1 MKKQILYILLQFAVL
16 LGFGQVYRVGDL
28 YTAEDGSQ
36 GIVFFVRTDG
46 SGWAVALHDEVTTL
60 PWSLTE
66 DDVPA
71 LPNYSST
78 FPQALLADTSGYTN
92 TQQIRN
98 FYGASNLY
106 AAGAVNFLHG
116 WYLPAVGQLAMIY
129 AQLPLIQSALL
140 AAGGMPLVTTE
151 GLYGDLYGVSY
162 WSSTEISA
170 QSAGSLSFID
180 DPGNVQIHYTNAT
193 GTPHPYEKYY
203 PTRVRAVHNIP
214 APNNV
219 YDSTLTYVWN
229 TGSTEPHFHDVP
241 LQNTTYIVTV
251 SNAYGCTNTDSADVM
266 VIDNNPQTFYDTVC
280 QGSTYNNHG
289 FTLSAQETA
298 EVGEIVRTQTLS
310 AVGCESE
317 ITLFLTVVP
326 HDIVY
331 LEQTATDSLVWNGVT
346 YTEDGTYTQ
355 YFNNQYGCDSTVIL
369 TLTLEGGGGPGPGPE
384 PDTIPFGEG
393 DTLMLYLPNA
403 ITPTRN
409 DGLND
414 YFSIPEG
421 FKSLISIFEIK
432 IYNRWGTMVYH
443 ATDKNFRWDG
453 RINGTIY
460 FNVVYNYM
468 IFFED
473 IIGRPYILSGTITV
487 L

>member
-1 MKKQILYILLQFAVL
+1 MLMQMALLF
-16 LGFGQVYRVGDL
+16 GFGQAYHVGDL
-28 YTAEDGSQ
+28 YVAPDGSQ
-36 GIVFFVRTDG
+36 GVVFFVHADG
-46 SGWAVALHDEVTTL
+46 GGWAVALQDEDNIL
-60 PWSLTE
+60 PWSTTAV
-66 DDVPA
+66 DVPA
-71 LPNYSST
+71 LTNYGAP
-78 FPQALLADTSGYTN
+78 FAQAPVADTSGYAN
-92 TQQIRN
+92 TQTIRN
-98 FYGASNLY
+98 YLGASNNY
-106 AAGAVNFLHG
+106 AAGAVDFDHG
-116 WYLPAVGQLAMIY
+116 WYVPAMAQLCLIY
-129 AQLPLIQSALL
+129 AQLPLIQAALILVGGTPLDISYDPYNTSGQNSA
-140 AAGGMPLVTTE
+140 
-151 GLYGDLYGVSY
+151 Y
-162 WSSTEISA
+162 WSSTEANSEYAWFMIFYDDTN
-170 QSAGSLSFID
+170 LSNSYSD
-180 DPGNVQIHYTNAT
+180 HT
-193 GTPHPYEKYY
+193 GTPMKTPKNQSNY
-203 PTRVRAVHNIP
+203 RVRAVCSFP
-214 APNNV
+214 PRENV
-219 YDSTLTYVWN
+219 YDSTLTYLWN

-241 LQNTTYIVTV
+241 LQNTTYTVTV
-251 SNAYGCTNTDSADVM
+251 SNAYGCTNSASAEVT

-289 FTLSAQETA
+289 FALSAQETA

-414 YFSIPEG
+414 YFSLPEG
-421 FKSLISIFEIK
+421 CKSLISIFEIK

>member
-1 MKKQILYILLQFAVL
+1 MLMQMALLF
-16 LGFGQVYRVGDL
+16 GFGQAYHVGDL
-28 YTAEDGSQ
+28 YVAPDGSQ
-36 GIVFFVRTDG
+36 GVVFFVHADG
-46 SGWAVALHDEVTTL
+46 GGWAVALQDEDNIL
-60 PWSLTE
+60 PWSTTAV
-66 DDVPA
+66 DVPA
-71 LPNYSST
+71 LTNYGAP
-78 FPQALLADTSGYTN
+78 FAQAPVADTSGYAN
-92 TQQIRN
+92 TQTIRN
-98 FYGASNLY
+98 YLGASNNY
-106 AAGAVNFLHG
+106 AAGAVDFDHG
-116 WYLPAVGQLAMIY
+116 WYVPAMAQLCLIY
-129 AQLPLIQSALL
+129 AQLPLIQAALILVGGTPLDISYDPYNTSGQNSA
-140 AAGGMPLVTTE
+140 
-151 GLYGDLYGVSY
+151 Y
-162 WSSTEISA
+162 WSSTEANSEYAWFMIFYDDTN
-170 QSAGSLSFID
+170 LSNSYSD
-180 DPGNVQIHYTNAT
+180 HT
-193 GTPHPYEKYY
+193 GTPMKTPKNQSNY
-203 PTRVRAVHNIP
+203 RVRAVCSFP
-214 APNNV
+214 PRENV
-219 YDSTLTYVWN
+219 YDSTLTYLWN

-251 SNAYGCTNTDSADVM
+251 SNAYGCTNSDSADVM

-289 FTLSAQETA
+289 FALSAQETA

-317 ITLFLTVVP
+317 ITLFLTVLP

-346 YTEDGTYTQ
+346 YTEEGTYTQ

-393 DTLMLYLPNA
+393 DTLMFYLPNA

-414 YFSIPEG
+414 YFSLPEG
-421 FKSLISIFEIK
+421 CKSLISIFEIK

>member
-1 MKKQILYILLQFAVL
+1 MLMQMALLF
-16 LGFGQVYRVGDL
+16 GFGQAYHVGDL
-28 YTAEDGSQ
+28 YVAPDGSQ
-36 GIVFFVRTDG
+36 GVVFFVHADG
-46 SGWAVALHDEVTTL
+46 GGWAVALQDEDNIL
-60 PWSLTE
+60 PWSTTAV
-66 DDVPA
+66 DVPA
-71 LPNYSST
+71 LTNYGAP
-78 FPQALLADTSGYTN
+78 FAQAPVADTSGYAN
-92 TQQIRN
+92 TQTIRN
-98 FYGASNLY
+98 YLGASNNY
-106 AAGAVNFLHG
+106 AAGAVDFDHG
-116 WYLPAVGQLAMIY
+116 WYVPAMAQLCLIY
-129 AQLPLIQSALL
+129 AQLPLIQAALILVGGTPLDISYDPYNTSGQNSA
-140 AAGGMPLVTTE
+140 
-151 GLYGDLYGVSY
+151 Y
-162 WSSTEISA
+162 WSSTEANSEYAWFMIFYDDTN
-170 QSAGSLSFID
+170 LSNSYSD
-180 DPGNVQIHYTNAT
+180 HT
-193 GTPHPYEKYY
+193 GTPMKTPKNQSNY
-203 PTRVRAVHNIP
+203 RVRAVCSFP
-214 APNNV
+214 PRENV
-219 YDSTLTYVWN
+219 YDSTLTYLWN

-241 LQNTTYIVTV
+241 LQNTTYTVTV
-251 SNAYGCTNTDSADVM
+251 SNAYGCTNSASAEVT

-289 FTLSAQETA
+289 FALSAQETA

-310 AVGCESE
+310 AAGCESE

-346 YTEDGTYTQ
+346 YTEEGTYTQ

-473 IIGRPYILSGTITV
+473 IIGRPYILSGTIIV

>member
-1 MKKQILYILLQFAVL
+1 MLMQMALLF
-16 LGFGQVYRVGDL
+16 GFGQAYHVGDL
-28 YTAEDGSQ
+28 YVAPDGSQ
-36 GIVFFVRTDG
+36 GVVFFVHADG
-46 SGWAVALHDEVTTL
+46 GGWAVALQDEDNIL
-60 PWSLTE
+60 PWSTTAV
-66 DDVPA
+66 DVPA
-71 LPNYSST
+71 LTNYGAP
-78 FPQALLADTSGYTN
+78 FAQAPVADTSGYAN
-92 TQQIRN
+92 TQTIRN
-98 FYGASNLY
+98 YLGASNNY
-106 AAGAVNFLHG
+106 AAGAVDFDHG
-116 WYLPAVGQLAMIY
+116 WYVPAMAQLCLIY
-129 AQLPLIQSALL
+129 AQLPLIQAALILVGGTPLDISYDPYNTSGQNSA
-140 AAGGMPLVTTE
+140 
-151 GLYGDLYGVSY
+151 Y
-162 WSSTEISA
+162 WSSTEANSEYAWFMIFYDDTN
-170 QSAGSLSFID
+170 LSNSYSD
-180 DPGNVQIHYTNAT
+180 HT
-193 GTPHPYEKYY
+193 GTPMKTPKNQSNY
-203 PTRVRAVHNIP
+203 RVRAVCSFP
-214 APNNV
+214 PRENV
-219 YDSTLTYVWN
+219 YDSTLTYLWN

-289 FTLSAQETA
+289 FALSAQETA